1 MDTLELKGKC
11 CKDMKIFT
19 MNVEETALAQLYRLI
34 EHPAYTDKKI
44 RIMPDVH
51 AGKGISVVGFS
62 MPIDIEH
69 DHICPESVGCDIGC
83 TISATFFDKPIPDEN
98 MKEFEHKIRKD
109 IPFGFSINDKSK
121 IEWKRITKA
130 VNAAMDKLCALYPQ
144 FANYAIRF
152 SNEMDL
158 EKWCKRV
165 RIDYG
170 DFLKA
175 IGSVGGGN
183 HFLEYDTSED
193 LGKYCVCVHCGSRK
207 LGLAVF
213 NYWNKI
219 AKSMTISP
227 EEMKK
232 LEASVK
238 AKNTDKTK
246 MKEEI
251 KAARE
256 EYLSHRIPGYLS
268 GEHLMGYL
276 VDVLIC
282 QVYAQLNHEV
292 INEQIAEIYRKMSGG
307 GKPVDF
313 ITTTHN
319 YIDYDFKALTGTP
332 NMMIRKGSIRAYV
345 GERVIIPFNM
355 RDGISICEG
364 KSNPDWNYTAPHGA
378 GRIMSRSKAFENLD
392 VDEFKKQMADAGIY
406 TTTADAK
413 TLDEAPDAYKPMDEI
428 VRLIEPTVDIKF
440 FMKPKMN
447 IKAQED
453 KVKFF

>member
-1 MDTLELKGKC
+1 MLEIKGQY
-11 CKDMKIFT
+11 CKDVKVFT
-19 MNVEETALAQLYRLI
+19 DNVEETALSTIYRI
-34 EHPAYTDKKI
+34 ADCIAFKDRQI
-44 RIMPDVH
+44 RIMPDCH
-51 AGKGISVVGFS
+51 DGKGIVVGFS
-62 MPIDIEH
+62 CPVNIET
-69 DHICPESVGCDIGC
+69 DHVNPEHVGCDIGC
-83 TISATFFDKPIPDEN
+83 TISATFFDKPIVEDK
-98 MKEFEHKIRKD
+98 MKEFEHKIRKE

-121 IEWKRITKA
+121 IDWKRITKA
-130 VNAAMDKLCALYPQ
+130 VNAAMDKLCSLYPQ
-144 FANYAIRF
+144 FSEYAIRF
-152 SNEMDL
+152 NSEMDL
-158 EKWCKRV
+158 EKWCTRV

-170 DFLKA
+170 VFLKA

-193 LGKYCVCVHCGSRK
+193 LEKYCVCVHCGSRK

-219 AKSMTISP
+219 AKSMTVTQ
-227 EEMKK
+227 EEIKM
-232 LEASVK
+232 LEAGVK
-238 AKNTDKTK
+238 EKNTDRSKI
-246 MKEEI
+246 KEEL

-256 EYLSHRIPGYLS
+256 EYLSHKIPGYLS
-268 GEHLMGYL
+268 GKNLMGYL
-276 VDVLIC
+276 VDVLIA

-292 INEQIAEIYRKMSGG
+292 INEQIVEIYKKMSDG

-319 YIDYDFKALTGTP
+319 YIDYDFKALMGKP
-332 NMMIRKGSIRAYV
+332 NMMIRKGSIRAYE

-364 KSNPDWNYTAPHGA
+364 KSNPDWNFTAPHGA

-392 VDEFKKQMADAGIY
+392 VEEFKKEMADAGIY
-406 TTTADAK
+406 TTTADEK
-413 TLDEAPDAYKPMDEI
+413 TLDEAPGAYKPMDEI
-428 VRLIEPTVDIKF
+428 VELIEPTVDIKF

>member
-1 MDTLELKGKC
+1 MLEIRGQY
-11 CKDMKIFT
+11 CKDVKVFT
-19 MNVEETALAQLYRLI
+19 DNVEESALSTIYRI
-34 EHPAYTDKKI
+34 ADCIAFKDRKI
-44 RIMPDVH
+44 RIMPDCH
-51 AGKGISVVGFS
+51 DGKGIVVGFS
-62 MPIDIEH
+62 CPVNIET
-69 DHICPESVGCDIGC
+69 DHVNPEHVGCDIGC

-98 MKEFEHKIRKD
+98 MKEFEHKIRKE

-130 VNAAMDKLCALYPQ
+130 VNAAMDRLCALYPQ
-144 FANYAIRF
+144 FADYAIRF
-152 SNEMDL
+152 GSEMDL
-158 EKWCKRV
+158 EKWCTRV

-170 DFLKA
+170 VFLKS

-183 HFLEYDTSED
+183 HFLEYDVNEE

-219 AKSMTISP
+219 AKSMTVSQ
-227 EEMKK
+227 EEMKM
-232 LEASVK
+232 LETKVK
-238 AKNTDKTK
+238 EKNTDKLK
-246 MKEEI
+246 IKQEL

-276 VDVLIC
+276 VDVLIA
-282 QVYAQLNHEV
+282 QVYAKLNHEV
-292 INEQIAEIYRKMSGG
+292 INEQVVEIYKKMSGG

-319 YIDYDFKALTGTP
+319 YIDYDFKALTGKP
-332 NMMIRKGSIRAYV
+332 NMMIRKGSIRAYE

-355 RDGISICEG
+355 RDGLSICEG
-364 KSNPDWNYTAPHGA
+364 KSNEDWNWTAPHGA
-378 GRIMSRSKAFENLD
+378 GRIMSRSKAFENLKVED
-392 VDEFKKQMADAGIY
+392 FKKQMADAGIY
-406 TTTADAK
+406 TTTADEK

-428 VRLIEPTVDIKF
+428 VKLIEPTVDIKF

-447 IKAQED
+447 IKAAEE
-453 KVKFF
+453 KTKFF

>member
-1 MDTLELKGKC
+1 MIEIKGNY
-11 CKDMKIFT
+11 CKDIKIFT
-19 MNVEETALAQLYRLI
+19 DNVEESALSMIYNISKCA
-34 EHPAYTDKKI
+34 AYKDKKI

-51 AGKGISVVGFS
+51 AGKGCVIGFS
-62 MPIDIEH
+62 CPIDIENGFVS
-69 DHICPESVGCDIGC
+69 PESIGCDIGC
-83 TISATFFDKPIPDEN
+83 TVSATFFDRPINNE
-98 MKEFEHKIRKD
+98 KIAEFEHKIKKTIPLGHD
-109 IPFGFSINDKSK
+109 INGKSK
-121 IEWKRITKA
+121 IEWKRIAKSI
-130 VNAAMDKLCALYPQ
+130 NSAMDKLSSLFPK
-144 FANYAIRF
+144 FADYAIHF
-152 SNEMDL
+152 SSEIDL
-158 EKWCKRV
+158 EKWCKHV

-170 DFLKA
+170 DFLKS
-175 IGSVGGGN
+175 IGSLGSGN
-183 HFLEYDTSED
+183 HYIEYDVND
-193 LGKYCVCVHCGSRK
+193 GLGKYCMCVHCGSRK

-219 AKSMTISP
+219 AKSMTVSK
-227 EEMKK
+227 EEMKT
-232 LEASVK
+232 LIDATK

-246 MKEEI
+246 LDAEL
-251 KAARE
+251 KAAKL
-256 EYLSHRIPGYLS
+256 EYLSHKIPGYLS
-268 GEHLMGYL
+268 GDHLMGYL
-276 VDVLIC
+276 VDVLIA

-292 INEQIAEIYRKMSGG
+292 IHEQLVEIYRKMSDG

-319 YIDYDFKALTGTP
+319 YIDYDFKALTGKP

-364 KSNPDWNYTAPHGA
+364 KSNEDWNWTAPHGC

-392 VDEFKKQMADAGIY
+392 VEEFKKQMADAGIY

-413 TLDEAPDAYKPMDEI
+413 TLDEAPDAYKPMAEI
-428 VRLIEPTVDIKF
+428 VKLIEPTVDIKF

-453 KVKFF
+453 NQKRF

>member
-1 MDTLELKGKC
+1 MIEIKGRY
-11 CKDMKIFT
+11 CKDVKIFSD
-19 MNVEETALAQLYRLI
+19 NVEEEALATIYKMSESLPYK
-34 EHPAYTDKKI
+34 DKSI

-51 AGKGISVVGFS
+51 QGKGCVIGFS
-62 MPIDIEH
+62 
-69 DHICPESVGCDIGC
+69 CPVDFEKDFISCETVGCDLGC
-83 TISATFFDKPIPDEN
+83 TISATFFDRPLPEES
-98 MKEFEHKIRKD
+98 MAEFEHKLKKA
-109 IPFGFSINDKSK
+109 IPLGHDINDKTK
-121 IEWKRITKA
+121 IDYKRIIKEFNRA
-130 VNAAMDKLCALYPQ
+130 QNKLVSCYPQ
-144 FANYAIRF
+144 FSPYVYDF
-152 SNEMDL
+152 KNEMDL
-158 EKWCKRV
+158 EKWVDKFHLE
-165 RIDYG
+165 YG
-170 DFLKA
+170 TFLKS
-175 IGSVGGGN
+175 IGTLGSGN

-219 AKSMTISP
+219 AKSMTVSP

>member
-83 TISATFFDKPIPDEN
+83 TISATFFDKPIVEEK
-98 MKEFEHKIRKD
+98 MKEFEHKIRKE

-121 IEWKRITKA
+121 IDWKRITKA
-130 VNAAMDKLCALYPQ
+130 VNAAMDKLCSLYPQ
-144 FANYAIRF
+144 FSEYAIRF
-152 SNEMDL
+152 NSEMDL
-158 EKWCKRV
+158 EKWCTRV

-170 DFLKA
+170 VFLKA

-193 LGKYCVCVHCGSRK
+193 LEKYCVCVHCGSRK

-219 AKSMTISP
+219 AKSMTVTQ
-227 EEMKK
+227 EEMKM
-232 LEASVK
+232 LEAGVK
-238 AKNTDKTK
+238 EKNTDRSKI
-246 MKEEI
+246 KEEL

-268 GEHLMGYL
+268 GKNLMGYL
-276 VDVLIC
+276 VDVLIA
-282 QVYAQLNHEV
+282 QVYARLNHEV
-292 INEQIAEIYRKMSGG
+292 INEQIVEIYRKMSDGG
-307 GKPVDF
+307 RPVDF
-313 ITTTHN
+313 IATTHN
-319 YIDYDFKALTGTP
+319 YIDYDFKALMGKP
-332 NMMIRKGSIRAYV
+332 NMMIRKGSIRAYE

-364 KSNPDWNYTAPHGA
+364 KSNPDWNFTAPHGA

-392 VDEFKKQMADAGIY
+392 VEEFKKEMADAGIY
-406 TTTADAK
+406 TTTADEK
-413 TLDEAPDAYKPMDEI
+413 TLDEAPGAYKPMSEI
-428 VRLIEPTVDIKF
+428 VELIEPTVDIKF

>member
-83 TISATFFDKPIPDEN
+83 TISATFFDKPIIEDK
-98 MKEFEHKIRKD
+98 MKEFEHKIKKD

-121 IEWKRITKA
+121 LNWKRIAKSI
-130 VNAAMDKLCALYPQ
+130 NSAMDRLVSLYPK
-144 FANYAIRF
+144 FVDYAINF
-152 SNEMDL
+152 STEMDL
-158 EKWCKRV
+158 ENWCKR
-165 RIDYG
+165 IHMEYG
-170 DFLKA
+170 DFMKSL
-175 IGSVGGGN
+175 GSVGGGN
-183 HFLEYDTSED
+183 HFVEYDVNEE
-193 LGKYCVCVHCGSRK
+193 LGKYCMCVHCGSRR

-219 AKSMTISP
+219 AKSMVITKD
-227 EEMKK
+227 EMKT
-232 LEASVK
+232 LENSVK
-238 AKNTDKTK
+238 AKNTDKSK
-246 MKEEI
+246 LHDEL
-251 KAARE
+251 KAAKE
-256 EYLSHRIPGYLS
+256 EYLSTRIPGYLS
-268 GEHLMGYL
+268 GENLMGYL
-276 VDVLIC
+276 VDVLIA
-282 QVYAQLNHEV
+282 QVYAKVNHEI
-292 INEQIAEIYRKMSGG
+292 INEQLTEIYRKMSDG
-307 GKPVDF
+307 GKPIDF

-319 YIDYDFKALTGTP
+319 YIDYDFKALMGKP
-332 NMMIRKGSIRAYV
+332 NMMIRKGSIRAYE

-355 RDGISICEG
+355 RDGLSICEG
-364 KSNPDWNYTAPHGA
+364 KSNEDWNFTAPHGA
-378 GRIMSRSKAFENLD
+378 GRSMSRDKANKTLD
-392 VDEFKKQMADAGIY
+392 VETFKKQMADAGIY
-406 TTTADAK
+406 TTTADIK

-428 VRLIEPTVDIKF
+428 VKLIEPTVNILF

-453 KVKFF
+453 KKKFF

>member
-1 MDTLELKGKC
+1 MLEIKGQY
-11 CKDMKIFT
+11 CKDVKVFT
-19 MNVEETALAQLYRLI
+19 DNVEETALSTIYRI
-34 EHPAYTDKKI
+34 ADCIAFKDRQI
-44 RIMPDVH
+44 RIMPDCH
-51 AGKGISVVGFS
+51 DGKGIVVGFS
-62 MPIDIEH
+62 CPVNIET
-69 DHICPESVGCDIGC
+69 DHVNPEHVGCDIGC
-83 TISATFFDKPIPDEN
+83 TISATFFDKPIVEEK
-98 MKEFEHKIRKD
+98 MKEFEHKIRKE

-121 IEWKRITKA
+121 IDWKRITKA
-130 VNAAMDKLCALYPQ
+130 VNAAMDKLCSLYPQ
-144 FANYAIRF
+144 FSEYAIRF
-152 SNEMDL
+152 NSEMDL
-158 EKWCKRV
+158 EKWCTRV

-170 DFLKA
+170 VFLKA

-193 LGKYCVCVHCGSRK
+193 LEKYCVCVHCGSRK

-219 AKSMTISP
+219 AKSMVVTQ
-227 EEMKK
+227 EEMKM
-232 LEASVK
+232 LEAGVK
-238 AKNTDKTK
+238 EKNTDRSKI
-246 MKEEI
+246 KEEL

-256 EYLSHRIPGYLS
+256 EYLSHKIPGYLS
-268 GEHLMGYL
+268 GKNLMGYL
-276 VDVLIC
+276 VDVLIA

-292 INEQIAEIYRKMSGG
+292 INEQIVEIYKKMSDG

-319 YIDYDFKALTGTP
+319 YIDYDFKALMGKP
-332 NMMIRKGSIRAYV
+332 NMMIRKGSIRAYE

-364 KSNPDWNYTAPHGA
+364 KSNPDWNFTAPHGA

-392 VDEFKKQMADAGIY
+392 VEEFKKEMAEAGIY
-406 TTTADAK
+406 TTTADEK
-413 TLDEAPDAYKPMDEI
+413 TLDEAPGAYKPMNEI
-428 VRLIEPTVDIKF
+428 VELIEPTVDIKF